1 MKEKH
6 NYRRHRRSIFWPLL
20 LMAAGGVLLA
30 NTLGYLPGDAAWN
43 LLRLWP
49 LLFIVGALDNLYQ
62 GESFVFPVVMLGAG
76 TVFLLSNLGY
86 LAGDAWR
93 LLLQFW
99 PILLIAFGLDL
110 LISRRSPLGAIFG
123 VLIGLA
129 LLAGTAWLASGVFSL
144 PVQTTPTE
152 VSIPLKDAGRGELTI
167 EATAGRLN
175 LESGAA
181 ADQFL
186 SGEVVLGNS
195 ERLVKSEQY
204 KDGMIDVNLRSR
216 GLFYVIPFSSQTNH
230 TGWDFVLNENT
241 PVELVTQMAAGMQ
254 ELDLRDTRVSRL
266 DSETALGRTE
276 VILPEGGKL
285 SGSVSAALG
294 SIVVRVPRGT
304 QVEFEVD
311 RALTSLSLDS
321 GFVREGNRVR
331 TEDGGAGQISL
342 QLEAAMGSIRIEWI
356 D

>member
-1 MKEKH
+1 MDEKH
-6 NYRRHRRSIFWPLL
+6 TRRHRHSIFWPLL
-20 LMAAGGVLLA
+20 LLVAGVVLLM
-30 NTLGYLPGDAAWN
+30 NTLGYLPGEPAWN

-86 LAGDAWR
+86 LTGDAWR

-110 LISRRSPLGAIFG
+110 LLSRRSPFGAIFG
-123 VLIGLA
+123 VIIGLA
-129 LLAGTAWLASGVFSL
+129 LLAGVAWLASGALSL
-144 PVQTTPTE
+144 PVQTTQTQ

-167 EATAGRLN
+167 EAAAGRLN

-186 SGEVVLGNS
+186 SGEVVLGNT
-195 ERLVKSEQY
+195 EQLVKSEQY
-204 KDGMIDVNLRSR
+204 KNGLIDVNLRSQ
-216 GLFYVIPFSSQTNH
+216 GLFFVVPFAGQSNH
-230 TGWDFVLNENT
+230 TGWDFALNENT
-241 PVELVTQMAAGMQ
+241 PVELNTTMAAGMQ
-254 ELDLRDTRVSRL
+254 ELDLRDTRVTRL
-266 DSETALGRTE
+266 EAETALGRTE
-276 VILPEGGKL
+276 VILPEGGKM
-285 SGSVSAALG
+285 SGKISAALG

-304 QVEFEVD
+304 QVEFEID

-321 GFVREGNRVR
+321 GFVQEGNRVSSEAA
-331 TEDGGAGQISL
+331 TTGQINL
-342 QLEAAMGSIRIEWI
+342 RLEAAMGNIRVEWI